1 MKEEVSLT
9 PEKFAYIKHIIYRK
23 FKYPVLFMH
32 QAEILLLTLL
42 FQTDN
47 NTSNASINKSIF
59 YINLYSYYSLKVSYA
74 EFRSTFA

>member
-9 PEKFAYIKHIIYRK
+9 PEKFAYIKNIIYRI
-23 FKYPVLFMH
+23 FQYPVLFMH
-32 QAEILLLTLL
+32 QAEILLFTLL

-59 YINLYSYYSLKVSYA
+59 
-74 EFRSTFA
+74 